1 MNKLLATLALMLIF
15 FSPLFTQMDNLIH
28 LEECYEKAWQTHP
41 LSEKGDILDR
51 LTAVQLDKISTD
63 ELPNISWNA
72 QASMQTETVEFPFEI
87 PIPNFTGLDLPL
99 YRMQTTLDAQY
110 TLYDGG
116 VNDARKAVEQASLLS
131 QKAEI
136 ELSREPLKEKINELV
151 FGILMQRKRLE
162 ILDNSR
168 TLLESQYAQVKAGV
182 RHGIILPSVTKELD
196 VELLRLDSEM
206 DQANAS
212 IRALISSLSYL
223 IGEPIPENVEF
234 ELPIPAQLPETY
246 TLQRPELAL
255 FEAQQSRIMTNEQ
268 LIEAKQKPK
277 LGAFVQTGLGLPNP
291 LNFFDNTLSPF
302 AIGGLKF
309 SWNIIDWKQSD
320 RDRQVLSLQAQLIDN
335 QQAAFEHQL
344 AIGDERYREEILALE
359 SFIQRDKAIIQLQSD
374 VLSQKATQL
383 REGVIT
389 SAEYITQ
396 ATALRQASLI
406 LNQHELQLARI
417 KIEFLTQKGLL

>member
-1 MNKLLATLALMLIF
+1 MNKTLATLALMLIF
-15 FSPLFTQMDNLIH
+15 FSPLFTQVDNLIR
-28 LEECYEKAWQTHP
+28 LEECYKKAWQTHP
-41 LSEKGDILDR
+41 LSGKGDILDR

-63 ELPNISWNA
+63 ELPIISWNA

-87 PIPNFTGLDLPL
+87 PIPNFAGLDLPL
-99 YRMQTTLDAQY
+99 YRLQTTLDAQY

-116 VNDARKAVEQASLLS
+116 VNDARRAVEKASLLS

-136 ELSREPLKEKINELV
+136 ELNKEPLKTKINELV
-151 FGILMQRKRLE
+151 FGILMQKKRLE
-162 ILDNSR
+162 ILDNNR

-182 RHGIILPSVTKELD
+182 RHGVILPSVTKELD

-206 DQANAS
+206 DQADAS
-212 IRALISSLSYL
+212 IRALMSSLSYL
-223 IGEPIPENVEF
+223 IGEPIPENAEF
-234 ELPIPAQLPETY
+234 ELPTPTQLPKTY

-255 FEAQQSRIMTNEQ
+255 FEAQQSRILTNEQ
-268 LIEAKQKPK
+268 LIEARQKPK
-277 LGAFVQTGLGLPNP
+277 LGAFVQAGLGLPNP

-320 RDRQVLSLQAQLIDN
+320 RDRQLLSLQAQLIDN

-344 AIGDERYREEILALE
+344 AIGDERYREEVLALE
-359 SFIQRDKAIIQLQSD
+359 SFIERDKAIIQLQSD
-374 VLSQKATQL
+374 VLSQKSTQL

-396 ATALRQASLI
+396 ATALRQASLV
-406 LNQHELQLARI
+406 LNQHELQLAKI